1 MVDDRRAGS
10 GGEGEDRGRGKKE
23 DRGRGGGESRG
34 EINRG
39 IRVTNGENEKGEN
52 EGEGKKEGGKEGKK
66 EGRKKGGWKVEETLM
81 RRNVV

>member
-23 DRGRGGGESRG
+23 DRGRGGESRG

-52 EGEGKKEGGKEGKK
+52 EGEGKKEG
-66 EGRKKGGWKVEETLM
+66 RKKGGWKVEETLM

>member
-1 MVDDRRAGS
+1 MIDGRGAGGRERT
-10 GGEGEDRGRGKKE
+10 GGEEKRRIGEE
-23 DRGRGGGESRG
+23 EGGESRG

-52 EGEGKKEGGKEGKK
+52 EGEGKKEG
-66 EGRKKGGWKVEETLM
+66 RKKGGWKVEETLM